1 MQYVIVH
8 YTPSIDRSSGG
19 VGGYLQVL
27 SHDLG
32 KHVELHV
39 VTHHSVD
46 ELEIENAHIHY
57 IDGRLS
63 HLFQARRQFRS
74 LLEAIRPDV
83 VHVNSCWEVLCSY
96 TVFWAKSMGYP
107 VVITPHGM
115 LEPWVIQR
123 NYWIKKLPALCLYQK
138 RSLRMAN
145 ALIATAESEKENLL
159 RLGYNRHVDVVQ
171 TGIVMDAIRVKQD
184 WQRHKTIMFL
194 ALLRPNKGADLLIKA
209 VSELKAEMNG
219 YHVIIAGSGDPV
231 YVDTLKRLVS
241 DLGLEEM
248 VVFTGAIY
256 GEDKWNLYREADIF
270 VLPTLNE
277 NFGIVVAEAL
287 ACGTPVIT
295 TKGAPWRDLV
305 NWDCGWWI
313 DRDIDHL
320 VEAIKRFMLLN
331 EEELERMGR
340 NGRKLV
346 EEKYS
351 SKRMAAEML
360 DLYKRLVENVFG
372 RAHFHMV

>member
-8 YTPSIDRSSGG
+8 YIPSIERSSGG

-39 VTHHSVD
+39 VTHHSAD
-46 ELEIENAHIHY
+46 ELEIENAQIHY

-74 LLEAIRPDV
+74 LLEAVKPDV

-96 TVFWAKSMGYP
+96 TVFWAKGMGYP

-123 NYWIKKLPALCLYQK
+123 NYLKKKLPALCLYQK
-138 RSLRMAN
+138 RSLRMAD

-159 RLGYNRHVDVVQ
+159 KLGYNRHVDVVQ
-171 TGIVMDAIRVKQD
+171 TGIVVDGIRMKQD

-194 ALLRPNKGADLLIKA
+194 ALLRPNKGADLLVKA
-209 VSELKAEMNG
+209 VSELKTELKG

-231 YVDTLKRLVS
+231 YVNTLKRLVS

-248 VVFTGAIY
+248 VMFTGAIY
-256 GEDKWNLYREADIF
+256 GEDKWSLYRETDIF

-305 NWDCGWWI
+305 ERNCGWWI
-313 DRDIDHL
+313 GRDVESL
-320 VEAIKRFMLLN
+320 VAAMRSFLSLN
-331 EEELERMGR
+331 EEELESMGR
-340 NGRKLV
+340 NGRMLV

-351 SKRMAAEML
+351 SKRMAEEML
-360 DLYKRLVENVFG
+360 GLYKRLAEK
-372 RAHFHMV
+372 

>member
-8 YTPSIDRSSGG
+8 YTPSIDCSSGG

-39 VTHHSVD
+39 VTHHSED
-46 ELEIENAHIHY
+46 ELKIEYAHIHY

-63 HLFQARRQFRS
+63 HLFLAKRQFCA
-74 LLEAIRPDV
+74 LLEAIKPDV

-107 VVITPHGM
+107 VVISPHGM
-115 LEPWVIQR
+115 LEPWVIKK
-123 NYWIKKLPALCLYQK
+123 NYLKKKLPALCLYQK
-138 RSLRMAN
+138 RSLRMADS
-145 ALIATAESEKENLL
+145 LIATAESERKNLL
-159 RLGYNRHVDVVQ
+159 KLGYNEQVDVVQ
-171 TGIVMDAIRVKQD
+171 TGIVVDGIRIKED
-184 WQRHKTIMFL
+184 WQCCKTILFL

-209 VSELKAEMNG
+209 VSRLKAEMEG
-219 YHVIIAGSGDPV
+219 YCVIIAGSGDPA
-231 YVDTLKRLVS
+231 YESTLKQLVR
-241 DLGLEEM
+241 DLGLEKM
-248 VVFTGAIY
+248 VIFTSSVY
-256 GEDKWNLYREADIF
+256 DEDKWDLYREADIF

-305 NWDCGWWI
+305 SWDCGWWI

>member
-1 MQYVIVH
+1 
-8 YTPSIDRSSGG
+8 
-19 VGGYLQVL
+19 
-27 SHDLG
+27 
-32 KHVELHV
+32 
-39 VTHHSVD
+39 
-46 ELEIENAHIHY
+46 
-57 IDGRLS
+57 
-63 HLFQARRQFRS
+63 
-74 LLEAIRPDV
+74 
-83 VHVNSCWEVLCSY
+83 
-96 TVFWAKSMGYP
+96 
-107 VVITPHGM
+107 
-115 LEPWVIQR
+115 
-123 NYWIKKLPALCLYQK
+123 
-138 RSLRMAN
+138 MAD
-145 ALIATAESEKENLL
+145 ALIATAESERENLL
-159 RLGYNRHVDVVQ
+159 KLGYNKQVDVVQ
-171 TGIVMDAIRVKQD
+171 TGVMVDGIRIKED
-184 WQRHKTIMFL
+184 WQCCKTILFL

-209 VSELKAEMNG
+209 VSRLKAEMKG
-219 YHVIIAGSGDPV
+219 YCVIIAGSGDPA
-231 YVDTLKRLVS
+231 YESTLKQLVR
-241 DLGLEEM
+241 DLGLEKM
-248 VVFTGAIY
+248 VIFTSSVY
-256 GEDKWNLYREADIF
+256 DEDKWDLYREADIF

>member
-1 MQYVIVH
+1 
-8 YTPSIDRSSGG
+8 
-19 VGGYLQVL
+19 
-27 SHDLG
+27 
-32 KHVELHV
+32 
-39 VTHHSVD
+39 
-46 ELEIENAHIHY
+46 
-57 IDGRLS
+57 
-63 HLFQARRQFRS
+63 
-74 LLEAIRPDV
+74 
-83 VHVNSCWEVLCSY
+83 
-96 TVFWAKSMGYP
+96 
-107 VVITPHGM
+107 
-115 LEPWVIQR
+115 
-123 NYWIKKLPALCLYQK
+123 
-138 RSLRMAN
+138 MAN

>member
-1 MQYVIVH
+1 M
-8 YTPSIDRSSGG
+8 
-19 VGGYLQVL
+19 L

-39 VTHHSVD
+39 VTHHSED
-46 ELEIENAHIHY
+46 ELKIEYAHIHY

-63 HLFQARRQFRS
+63 HLFLAKRQFCA
-74 LLEAIRPDV
+74 LLEAIKPHV

-96 TVFWAKSMGYP
+96 TVFWAKAMGCP
-107 VVITPHGM
+107 VVISPHGM
-115 LEPWVIQR
+115 LEPWVIKK
-123 NYWIKKLPALCLYQK
+123 NYLKKKLPALCLYQK
-138 RSLRMAN
+138 RSLRMADS
-145 ALIATAESEKENLL
+145 LIATAESERKNLL
-159 RLGYNRHVDVVQ
+159 KLGYNEQVDVVQ
-171 TGIVMDAIRVKQD
+171 TGIMVDGIRIKED
-184 WQRHKTIMFL
+184 WQCCKTILFL

-209 VSELKAEMNG
+209 VSRLKAEMEG
-219 YHVIIAGSGDPV
+219 YCVIIAGSGDPA
-231 YVDTLKRLVS
+231 YESTLKQLVR
-241 DLGLEEM
+241 DLGLEKM
-248 VVFTGAIY
+248 VIFTSSVY
-256 GEDKWNLYREADIF
+256 DEDKWDLYREADIF

-305 NWDCGWWI
+305 ERNCGWWI
-313 DRDIDHL
+313 DRDVESL
-320 VEAIKRFMLLN
+320 VAAMRSFLSLGED
-331 EEELERMGR
+331 ELERMGR

>member
-1 MQYVIVH
+1 MRILH
-8 YTPSIDRSSGG
+8 YIPSIDRSSGG

-39 VTHHSVD
+39 VTHHSAD

-74 LLEAIRPDV
+74 LLEAIKPDV

-123 NYWIKKLPALCLYQK
+123 NYLKKKLPALCLYQK
-138 RSLRMAN
+138 RSLRMAD
-145 ALIATAESEKENLL
+145 ALIATAESERENLL
-159 RLGYNRHVDVVQ
+159 KLGYNQQVEIIPIGINVENISLKQSWQHKREILFLSRVNVKKGVELLMEAVCRLKKELSTSRVIVAGEGDADYIDMLRMNAMKTGIDNIVRFVGGVYGEQKWDLLREVDV
-171 TGIVMDAIRVKQD
+171 
-184 WQRHKTIMFL
+184 L
-194 ALLRPNKGADLLIKA
+194 
-209 VSELKAEMNG
+209 
-219 YHVIIAGSGDPV
+219 
-231 YVDTLKRLVS
+231 
-241 DLGLEEM
+241 
-248 VVFTGAIY
+248 
-256 GEDKWNLYREADIF
+256 
-270 VLPTLNE
+270 VLPTFSE

-305 NWDCGWWI
+305 SGDCGWWI
-313 DRDIDHL
+313 DRDVDNL
-320 VEAIKRFMLLN
+320 VEAIKRFMLLS

-351 SKRMAAEML
+351 SKRMAEEML
-360 DLYKRLVENVFG
+360 ALYQRILN
-372 RAHFHMV
+372 A